1 VADVDLDKYDA
12 KVRRFVVVNEIR
24 EVYPQ
29 HSTTMNADREAMGG
43 DLEKPQAKSQ
53 IQQRLDADVDARW
66 ADLILLGCFFCS
78 GLIDSMAFNMYAC
91 FVSMQTG
98 QYIAKPD
105 MIDQD

>member
-1 VADVDLDKYDA
+1 M
-12 KVRRFVVVNEIR
+12 I
-24 EVYPQ
+24 P
-29 HSTTMNADREAMGG
+29 DREAMRD

-53 IQQRLDADVDARW
+53 VRQRLDAEIDTKW

-98 QYIAKPD
+98 Q
-105 MIDQD
+105 